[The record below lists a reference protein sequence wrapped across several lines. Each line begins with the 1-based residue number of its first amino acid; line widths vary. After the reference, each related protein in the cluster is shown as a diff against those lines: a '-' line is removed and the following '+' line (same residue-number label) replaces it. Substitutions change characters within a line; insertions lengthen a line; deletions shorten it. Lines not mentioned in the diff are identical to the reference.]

1 MGEVMKLIDVVREL
15 DSFDGDATIYAV
27 EPWTADSPAFVG
39 TEPEDGGLPA
49 TASGQ
54 GMAYF
59 LEVFIACDFL
69 ADWGAAQSQHPTLAE
84 KCERLIRYA
93 VDDA

>member
-1 MGEVMKLIDVVREL
+1 MKLIDVVQEL
-15 DSFDGDATIYAV
+15 DSVDGGATIYAV
-27 EPWTADSPAFVG
+27 EPWTADSPAIVD
-39 TEPEDGGLPA
+39 TESEAGGLPA

-54 GMAYF
+54 GMTYF
-59 LEVFIACDFL
+59 LEVFIARDFL
-69 ADWGAAQSQHPTLAE
+69 TDWQEAQSQLPTLAE